1 MTVNAESKITR
12 SGTVRVGA
20 DIGGTF
26 TDLVMV
32 DEQGRV
38 VRRKVP
44 STVDDYSQGIIRAL
58 GQAMDEAG
66 TPPADIAEVVHGTT
80 VATNAVLEL
89 KGAKVGMITTAGFR
103 DVLELRRLRM
113 PNLYRLDWQKPKT
126 LVERYLR
133 KEVAGRIAADGS
145 VVTPLDL
152 DGVRKAA
159 AELVAE
165 GVEAIAVMFINS
177 YVNASHE
184 AEAAKLLRELHPDV
198 PISASVEILPEMQE
212 YERASTTVV
221 NAYVQPVVQNYV
233 RSLRHTLDGNGVV
246 SPLLIMQSNGGIIGA
261 ETASKLPVRIIE
273 SGPAAGVVACQ
284 RLAELAD
291 YPDVIC
297 FDMGGTTAKA
307 SLIENGQVYQATE
320 YEVGGGVSSGS
331 RLNRG
336 GGYVIRVAS
345 LDIAEVGAGGGS
357 LVSFDMAGGVQVGP
371 HSAGS
376 FPGPVAYGNGNTT
389 PTVTDANLTLGY
401 INPNA
406 LAGGSMTIDSSAS
419 REAVK
424 AVVGDRLGL
433 STEEAAFGVHTIA
446 NANMIRALRSVTIER
461 GRDPNNFV
469 LFAFGGSG
477 PIHAAHIAREL
488 EIRKVVVPPSPG
500 LFSAFGLLLANIE
513 HHYSLGHRAL
523 LGGMTPEDLAAAF
536 APVEAEARRNAEDP
550 SYPLKDYELR
560 LSADLRYVG
569 QTTALTIALP
579 AGPITAD
586 TIQSLRAQFGTE
598 YQKAYGFSS
607 DEEDLEFVVLRVV
620 AAAGAGVLNSW
631 LEEAARAENDFL
643 LTATSRRAYFGPDHG
658 FFEAPVL
665 SRAQIAKEP
674 RQGPAIVEAYDSTI
688 VIPPDA
694 TFHQDRVGNIVI
706 DFGEA

>member
-1 MTVNAESKITR
+1 MTVNAERKIPR
-12 SGTVRVGA
+12 PGSVRVGA

-32 DEQGRV
+32 DAQGRIA
-38 VRRKVP
+38 RRKVP
-44 STVDDYSQGIIRAL
+44 STVDDYSQAIVRAL
-58 GQAMDEAG
+58 AEAMGETG
-66 TPPADIAEVVHGTT
+66 IQPSEVAEVVHGTT

-89 KGAKVGMITTAGFR
+89 KGAKVGLITTAGFR

-126 LVERYLR
+126 LVERHLR
-133 KEVAGRIAADGS
+133 KEVGERIAADGS
-145 VVTPLDL
+145 VVIPLDL
-152 DGVRKAA
+152 EAVRRCA

-165 GVEAIAVMFINS
+165 GVEAIAVMFLNS
-177 YVNASHE
+177 YVNPSHE
-184 AEAAKLLRELHPDV
+184 ATACKLLRELYPDV
-198 PISASVEILPEMQE
+198 PISPSAEILPEMQE

-221 NAYVQPVVQNYV
+221 NAYVQPIVQNYV
-233 RSLRHTLDGNGVV
+233 RSLRRTLNSNGVT

-261 ETASKLPVRIIE
+261 DTATRLPVRIIE

-284 RLAELAD
+284 RLAALAD
-291 YPDVIC
+291 YSDVIC

-307 SLIENGQVYQATE
+307 SLIEDGQVHQATE

-371 HSAGS
+371 QSAGS

-401 INPNA
+401 INPRA
-406 LAGGSMTIDSSAS
+406 LAGGSMPIDSSAS
-419 REAVK
+419 REAVGK
-424 AVVGDRLGL
+424 VVGERLKL
-433 STEEAAFGVHTIA
+433 SPEEAAFGIHIIA

-461 GRDPNNFV
+461 GRDPSNFV

-477 PIHAAHIAREL
+477 PIHAAHIARAL
-488 EIRKVVVPPSPG
+488 DIRKVVVPPSPG
-500 LFSAFGLLLANIE
+500 LFSAFGLLLADIE
-513 HHYSLGHRAL
+513 NHYSQGYRARL
-523 LGGMTPEDLAAAF
+523 DGISPEELAAAY
-536 APVEAEARRNAEDP
+536 AGIEEEARRNAEDP

-560 LSADLRYVG
+560 RRADLRYEG
-569 QTTALTIALP
+569 QTTALSIALP
-579 AGPITAD
+579 AGPITPA
-586 TIQSLRAQFGTE
+586 TIAALAEQFSRE

-607 DEEDLEFVVLRVV
+607 DDENLEFVVLRVV
-620 AAAGAGVLNSW
+620 AAAGPGVLNSW
-631 LEEAARAENDFL
+631 LEEAARAENDFI
-643 LTATSRRAYFGPDHG
+643 LTATSRRAYFGPEHG
-658 FFEAPVL
+658 FFDTPVV
-665 SRAQIAKEP
+665 SRAQISTEP
-674 RQGPAIVEAYDSTI
+674 TQGPAIVEAYDSTI
-688 VIPPDA
+688 IIPPDA
-694 TFHQDRVGNIVI
+694 TFLRDPIGNIVM
-706 DFGEA
+706 DFGEF